1 MPIPYRVRRDGD
13 APRPSLKPAWNCPGK
28 RTLVSLD
35 GGLVTG
41 VWLGKATRD
50 FSGWWAHRHPES
62 IFGAASSPVIRN
74 GAYLCFE
81 SEESAQAEC
90 DRLNARRR
98 DMQVRYSVEPTHLEA
113 LLPQAATKRSPVE
126 APSFSALATAPCF
139 ASNRQARAT

>member
-1 MPIPYRVRRDGD
+1 MGLGNGGSAVESNARFFRV
-13 APRPSLKPAWNCPGK
+13 
-28 RTLVSLD
+28 
-35 GGLVTG
+35 
-41 VWLGKATRD
+41 
-50 FSGWWAHRHPES
+50 WAHRHPES